1 MKGDSGAMLILNV
14 QVKELFMCQVAY
26 FSRKL
31 SVYLPLTEFGDNYN
45 FLLLRKLL
53 KLLKV
58 PWAQVVNKRKFDNS
72 KDTSETNGCSIILF
86 GWASLKV
93 SRLTI

>member
-14 QVKELFMCQVAY
+14 QVKELFMCLVAY

-58 PWAQVVNKRKFDNS
+58 PWAQVVNKRKFD
-72 KDTSETNGCSIILF
+72 IPRRL
-86 GWASLKV
+86 LKQMV
-93 SRLTI
+93 ALLYCLVGQA